1 MLASYLAAAKSDP
14 LTPAMIVLFV
24 VFAGWSLAFEHRFRK
39 PFFSAPVKIGLI
51 AVGGALFLAFLAGNV
66 GGTAEHFANSISRFL
81 FWNAIV
87 FVLSRNKTEYDFW
100 TLAIIE
106 LSLFMISG
114 SFVQP
119 PTFLPL
125 LLISVTCLFFTFQR
139 AAILK
144 CGVVGE
150 PSKGG
155 LGLAFVRRV
164 PPDGLRRLARGQ
176 RQLLQGW
183 HRSWVP

>member
-1 MLASYLAAAKSDP
+1 
-14 LTPAMIVLFV
+14 
-24 VFAGWSLAFEHRFRK
+24 
-39 PFFSAPVKIGLI
+39 
-51 AVGGALFLAFLAGNV
+51 
-66 GGTAEHFANSISRFL
+66 
-81 FWNAIV
+81 
-87 FVLSRNKTEYDFW
+87 VLSRNKTEYDFW

-125 LLISVTCLFFTFQR
+125 LLISVTCLFLTFQR

-155 LGLAFVRRV
+155 AGLAFVTLVLTLEIAALVSVVFPRGAFRMEKAPGGGEQADKPKTPEGPQPPAPGEHIGMPRQAAFLKLTNFNRLKTDFTPVMRISVRDLQGNPV
-164 PPDGLRRLARGQ
+164 PP
-176 RQLLQGW
+176 
-183 HRSWVP
+183 